1 MAGKPLAFRM
11 SRRTTPPLRGLGASV
26 LLLIVLLA
34 AAALLPFVLSQPAKA
49 AQFSLTLYVNALG
62 WSFTS
67 GGEARPGPILLAVQG
82 DQVDVT
88 MTSEDLLPHGFF
100 IDYNGNGVAD
110 SGDFVSPQTSGTI
123 QFSIPAD
130 TLGTY
135 TYGDQVVTLNT
146 GTWVTR
152 VNSPP
157 QASFHAPTAATSW
170 TGGKT
175 HDISFDVTD
184 PDGDPVQV
192 SVSYSFGGGASQ
204 AIKSFAAGPTNPQIV
219 PWTPSGFSSTDTV
232 IRVVVQD
239 SRGASQPF
247 DSPAFTVDSAVPA
260 ILSYSPAAGA
270 SQVDRNSLIQV
281 NWSEPMNKATTAA
294 AFGVKGAGGPWVAGT
309 TTWSTDATQLTF
321 RPGGSLAVGTQYEVH
336 VNATSSDA
344 SDPGNVIG
352 HDSIWTFST
361 GALTDRTPPQIR
373 SLSAN
378 PSAQIANGF
387 VNVTAD
393 VDDTGGIATVTA
405 AIQGPGVNQN
415 LSLTHASGA
424 RWYLNRAYSAVG
436 HYNITLWATD
446 MSGNVASN
454 ETGIDIVPNGAGGIP
469 APQSV
474 TVSLNDGL
482 VDVTWSPVA
491 WPNLAGYYVYR
502 GNRSTPPFER
512 LTSIPLSA
520 SAPTQYR
527 DTTAKTGQTYYY
539 TVTAVNTTG
548 GESGYGPIYSVTI
561 PPYQTPPLFDPVPWA
576 VAGVTLGV
584 ILGALYGMVW
594 RRRPT

>member
-1 MAGKPLAFRM
+1 MAGKPLGLRM
-11 SRRTTPPLRGLGASV
+11 SRKTTPHRRLGTSVV
-26 LLLIVLLA
+26 LLSVFLG
-34 AAALLPFVLSQPAKA
+34 AALLPFVLSQPAKA
-49 AQFSLTLYVNALG
+49 AQFSLTLYVSALG

-67 GGEARPGPILLAVQG
+67 GGEARPGPVLLAVQG

-88 MTSEDLLPHGFF
+88 MTSEDFLPHGFF
-100 IDYNGNGVAD
+100 IDYNGNGVPD
-110 SGDFVSPQTSGTI
+110 SGDFMSEQTSGTI

-130 TLGTY
+130 KLGTF
-135 TYGDQVVTLNT
+135 TYGDEVVTLNT

-157 QASFHAPTAATSW
+157 EASFHAPTATTSW
-170 TGGKT
+170 TGGVS

-184 PDGDPVQV
+184 PDGDPIQV
-192 SVSYSFGGGASQ
+192 SVSYSYGGGASQ

-219 PWTPSGFSSTDTV
+219 PWTPSGFSATDTV

-239 SRGASQPF
+239 SRGASQSF
-247 DSPAFTVDSAVPA
+247 NSPAFTVDSAPPT
-260 ILSYSPAAGA
+260 ILSFSPAAGA

-281 NWSEPMNKATTAA
+281 NWSEPMNEAKTAA
-294 AFGVKGAGGPWVAGT
+294 AFGLKGAGGPWVAGT
-309 TTWSTDATQLTF
+309 TTWSTDARQLTF
-321 RPGGSLAVGTQYEVH
+321 RPSGSLAVGTQYEVH

-344 SDPGNVIG
+344 SDPGNALG
-352 HDSIWTFST
+352 HDSMWTFST
-361 GALTDRTPPQIR
+361 GTLTDRTPPRIL

-378 PSAQIANGF
+378 PIAQVADGF

-393 VDDTGGIATVTA
+393 IEDTGGIATVTA
-405 AIQGPGVNQN
+405 AIQGPGRNQN
-415 LSLTHASGA
+415 VSMTHASGA
-424 RWYLNRAYSAVG
+424 RWYVNRSYSAAG
-436 HYNITLWATD
+436 HYDITVWATD

-454 ETGIDIVPNGAGGIP
+454 ETGIDITPNGAGGMP

-474 TVSLNDGL
+474 SVSSTDGL

-512 LTSIPLSA
+512 LTSLPLSA
-520 SAPTQYR
+520 SATQYR

-539 TVTAVNTTG
+539 TVTAVDTTG
-548 GESGYGPIYSVTI
+548 AESAYGPIYSVTI

>member
-1 MAGKPLAFRM
+1 MAGKPLGLRM
-11 SRRTTPPLRGLGASV
+11 SRKTTPHRRLGISV
-26 LLLIVLLA
+26 LLLIVFLG
-34 AAALLPFVLSQPAKA
+34 AALLPFVLSQPAKA
-49 AQFSLTLYVNALG
+49 AQFSLTLYVSALG

-67 GGEARPGPILLAVQG
+67 GGEARPGPVLLAVQG

-88 MTSEDLLPHGFF
+88 MTSEDFLWHGLF
-100 IDYNGNGVAD
+100 IDYNGNGVPD
-110 SGDFVSPQTSGTI
+110 SGDFVSPQTMGTI

-157 QASFHAPTAATSW
+157 EASFHAPTATTSW
-170 TGGKT
+170 TGGVS

-184 PDGDPVQV
+184 PDGDPIQV
-192 SVSYSFGGGASQ
+192 SVSYSYGGGASQ

-247 DSPAFTVDSAVPA
+247 NSPAFTVDSAPPT
-260 ILSYSPAAGA
+260 ILSFSPAAGA
-270 SQVDRNSLIQV
+270 GQVDRNSLIQV
-281 NWSEPMNKATTAA
+281 NWSEPMNEAKTAA
-294 AFGVKGAGGPWVAGT
+294 AFGLKGAGGPWVAGT
-309 TTWSTDATQLTF
+309 TTWSTDARQLTF
-321 RPGGSLAVGTQYEVH
+321 RPSGSLAVGTQYEVH
-336 VNATSSDA
+336 VNATSADA
-344 SDPGNVIG
+344 SDPGNALG
-352 HDSIWTFST
+352 HDTMWTFST
-361 GALTDRTPPQIR
+361 GTLTDRTPPRIL

-378 PSAQIANGF
+378 PIAQVADGF

-393 VDDTGGIATVTA
+393 IEDTGGIATVTA
-405 AIQGPGVNQN
+405 AIQGPGRNQN
-415 LSLTHASGA
+415 VSMTHASGA
-424 RWYLNRAYSAVG
+424 RWYVNRSYSAAG
-436 HYNITLWATD
+436 HYDITVWATD

-454 ETGIDIVPNGAGGIP
+454 ETGIDIAPNGAGGMP

-474 TVSLNDGL
+474 SVSSTDGL

-512 LTSIPLSA
+512 LTSLPLSA
-520 SAPTQYR
+520 SATQYR

-539 TVTAVNTTG
+539 TVTAVDTTG
-548 GESGYGPIYSVTI
+548 AESSYGPIYSVTI

>member
-1 MAGKPLAFRM
+1 MAGKPLGLRM
-11 SRRTTPPLRGLGASV
+11 SRKTTPHRRLGTSV
-26 LLLIVLLA
+26 LLLIVFLG
-34 AAALLPFVLSQPAKA
+34 AALLPFVLSQPAKA
-49 AQFSLTLYVNALG
+49 AQFSLTLYVSALG

-67 GGEARPGPILLAVQG
+67 GGEARPGPVLLAVQG

-88 MTSEDLLPHGFF
+88 MTSEDFLPHGFF
-100 IDYNGNGVAD
+100 IDYNGNGVPD
-110 SGDFVSPQTSGTI
+110 SGDFMSEQTSGTI

-130 TLGTY
+130 KLGTF
-135 TYGDQVVTLNT
+135 TYGDEVVTLNT

-157 QASFHAPTAATSW
+157 EASFHAPTATTSW
-170 TGGKT
+170 TGGVS

-184 PDGDPVQV
+184 PDGDPIQV
-192 SVSYSFGGGASQ
+192 SVSYSYGGGASQ

-247 DSPAFTVDSAVPA
+247 NSPAFTVDSAPPT
-260 ILSYSPAAGA
+260 ILSFSPAAGA
-270 SQVDRNSLIQV
+270 GQVDRNSLIQV
-281 NWSEPMNKATTAA
+281 NWSEPMNEAKTAA
-294 AFGVKGAGGPWVAGT
+294 AFGLKGAGGPWVAGT
-309 TTWSTDATQLTF
+309 TTWSTDARQLTF
-321 RPGGSLAVGTQYEVH
+321 RPSGSLAVGTQYEVH
-336 VNATSSDA
+336 VNATSADA
-344 SDPGNVIG
+344 SDPGNALG
-352 HDSIWTFST
+352 HDSMWTFST
-361 GALTDRTPPQIR
+361 GTLTDRTPPRIL

-378 PSAQIANGF
+378 PIAQVADGF

-393 VDDTGGIATVTA
+393 IEDTGGIATVTA
-405 AIQGPGVNQN
+405 AIQGPGRNQN
-415 LSLTHASGA
+415 VSMTHASGA
-424 RWYLNRAYSAVG
+424 RWYVNRSYSAAG
-436 HYNITLWATD
+436 HYDITVWATD

-454 ETGIDIVPNGAGGIP
+454 ETGIDITPNGAGGMP

-474 TVSLNDGL
+474 SVSSTDGL

-512 LTSIPLSA
+512 LTSLPLSP
-520 SAPTQYR
+520 SATQYR

-539 TVTAVNTTG
+539 TVTAVDTTG
-548 GESGYGPIYSVTI
+548 AESSYGPIYSVTI

>member
-1 MAGKPLAFRM
+1 MDTIRTNRSRTRQSLMAGKPLAFRM
-11 SRRTTPPLRGLGASV
+11 SRRTTPPLRGLGAPV

-34 AAALLPFVLSQPAKA
+34 ATALLPFVLSQPAKA

-110 SGDFVSPQTSGTI
+110 SGDFVSVQTSGTI

-130 TLGTY
+130 KLGTF
-135 TYGDQVVTLNT
+135 TYGDEVVTLNT

-157 QASFHAPTAATSW
+157 EASFHAPTATTSW
-170 TGGKT
+170 TGGVS

-184 PDGDPVQV
+184 PDGDPIQV
-192 SVSYSFGGGASQ
+192 SVSYSYGGGASQ
-204 AIKSFAAGPTNPQIV
+204 AIKSFAAGSTNPQIV

-247 DSPAFTVDSAVPA
+247 DSPAFTVDSAPPT
-260 ILSYSPAAGA
+260 ILSFSPIAGA
-270 SQVDRNSLIQV
+270 GQVDRNSLIQV
-281 NWSEPMNKATTAA
+281 NWSEPMNEAKTAA
-294 AFGVKGAGGPWVAGT
+294 AFGLKGAGGPWVAGT
-309 TTWSTDATQLTF
+309 TTWSA
-321 RPGGSLAVGTQYEVH
+321 
-336 VNATSSDA
+336 DA
-344 SDPGNVIG
+344 SDPGNALG
-352 HDSIWTFST
+352 HDTMWTFST
-361 GALTDRTPPQIR
+361 GTLTDRTPPRIL

-378 PSAQIANGF
+378 PIAQVADGF
-387 VNVTAD
+387 VNVTAGIE
-393 VDDTGGIATVTA
+393 DTGGIATVTA
-405 AIQGPGVNQN
+405 AIQGPGRNQN
-415 LSLTHASGA
+415 VSMTHASGA
-424 RWYLNRAYSAVG
+424 RWYVNRSYSAAG
-436 HYNITLWATD
+436 HYDITVWATD

-454 ETGIDIVPNGAGGIP
+454 ETGIDIAPNGAGGMP

-474 TVSLNDGL
+474 SVSSTDGL

-512 LTSIPLSA
+512 LTSLPLSP

-539 TVTAVNTTG
+539 TVTAVDTTG
-548 GESGYGPIYSVTI
+548 AESAYGPIYSVTI

-576 VAGVTLGV
+576 VAGVTWGV

>member
-1 MAGKPLAFRM
+1 MAGKPLGLRM
-11 SRRTTPPLRGLGASV
+11 SRKTTPHRRLGISV
-26 LLLIVLLA
+26 LLLIVFLG
-34 AAALLPFVLSQPAKA
+34 AALLPFVLSQPAKA
-49 AQFSLTLYVNALG
+49 AQFSLTLYVSALG

-67 GGEARPGPILLAVQG
+67 GGEARPGPVLLAVQG

-88 MTSEDLLPHGFF
+88 MTSEDFLPHGFF
-100 IDYNGNGVAD
+100 IDYNGNGVPD
-110 SGDFVSPQTSGTI
+110 SGDFMSPQTSGTI

-157 QASFHAPTAATSW
+157 EASFHAPTATTSW
-170 TGGKT
+170 TGGVS

-184 PDGDPVQV
+184 PDGDPIQV
-192 SVSYSFGGGASQ
+192 SVSYSYGGGASQ

-247 DSPAFTVDSAVPA
+247 NSPAFTVDSAPPT
-260 ILSYSPAAGA
+260 ILSFSPAAGA
-270 SQVDRNSLIQV
+270 GQVDRNSLIQV
-281 NWSEPMNKATTAA
+281 NWSEPMNEAKTAA
-294 AFGVKGAGGPWVAGT
+294 AFGLKGAGGPWVAGT
-309 TTWSTDATQLTF
+309 TTWSTDARQLTF
-321 RPGGSLAVGTQYEVH
+321 RPSGSLAVGTQYEVH

-344 SDPGNVIG
+344 SDPGNALG
-352 HDSIWTFST
+352 HDSMWTFST
-361 GALTDRTPPQIR
+361 GTLTDRTPPRIL

-378 PSAQIANGF
+378 PIAQVADGF

-393 VDDTGGIATVTA
+393 IEDTGGIATVTA
-405 AIQGPGVNQN
+405 AIQGPGRNQN
-415 LSLTHASGA
+415 VSMTHASGA
-424 RWYLNRAYSAVG
+424 RWYVNRSYSAAG
-436 HYNITLWATD
+436 HYDITVWATD

-454 ETGIDIVPNGAGGIP
+454 ETGIDITPNGAGGMP

-474 TVSLNDGL
+474 IVSSTDGL

-512 LTSIPLSA
+512 LTNLPLSA
-520 SAPTQYR
+520 SATQYR

-539 TVTAVNTTG
+539 TVTAVDTTG
-548 GESGYGPIYSVTI
+548 AESSYGPIYSVTI

>member
-1 MAGKPLAFRM
+1 MAGKPLGLRM
-11 SRRTTPPLRGLGASV
+11 SRKTTPHRRLGISV
-26 LLLIVLLA
+26 LLLIVFLG
-34 AAALLPFVLSQPAKA
+34 AALLPFVLSQPAKA
-49 AQFSLTLYVNALG
+49 AQFSLTLYVSALG

-67 GGEARPGPILLAVQG
+67 GGEARPGPVLLAVQG

-88 MTSEDLLPHGFF
+88 MTSEDFLPHGFF
-100 IDYNGNGVAD
+100 IDYNGNGVPD
-110 SGDFVSPQTSGTI
+110 SGDFMSEQTSGTI

-130 TLGTY
+130 KLGTF
-135 TYGDQVVTLNT
+135 TYGDEVVTLNT

-157 QASFHAPTAATSW
+157 EASFHAPTATTSW
-170 TGGKT
+170 TGGVS

-184 PDGDPVQV
+184 PDGDPIQV
-192 SVSYSFGGGASQ
+192 SVSYSYGGGASQ

-247 DSPAFTVDSAVPA
+247 NSPAFTVDSAPPT
-260 ILSYSPAAGA
+260 ILSFSPAAGA
-270 SQVDRNSLIQV
+270 GQVDRNSLIQV
-281 NWSEPMNKATTAA
+281 NWSEPMNEAKTAA
-294 AFGVKGAGGPWVAGT
+294 AFGLKGAGGPWVAGT
-309 TTWSTDATQLTF
+309 TTWSTDARQLTF
-321 RPGGSLAVGTQYEVH
+321 RPSGSLAVGTQYEVH
-336 VNATSSDA
+336 VNATSADA
-344 SDPGNVIG
+344 SDPGNALG
-352 HDSIWTFST
+352 HDTMWTFST
-361 GALTDRTPPQIR
+361 GTLTDRTPPRIL

-378 PSAQIANGF
+378 PIAQVADGF

-393 VDDTGGIATVTA
+393 IEDTGGIATVTA
-405 AIQGPGVNQN
+405 AIQGPGRNQN
-415 LSLTHASGA
+415 VSMTHASGA
-424 RWYLNRAYSAVG
+424 RWYVNRSYSAAG
-436 HYNITLWATD
+436 HYDITVWATD

-454 ETGIDIVPNGAGGIP
+454 ETGIDIAPNGAGGMP

-474 TVSLNDGL
+474 SVSSTDGL

-512 LTSIPLSA
+512 LTSLPLSA
-520 SAPTQYR
+520 SATQYR

-539 TVTAVNTTG
+539 TVTAVDTTG
-548 GESGYGPIYSVTI
+548 AESSYGPIYSVTI

>member
-1 MAGKPLAFRM
+1 
-11 SRRTTPPLRGLGASV
+11 
-26 LLLIVLLA
+26 
-34 AAALLPFVLSQPAKA
+34 
-49 AQFSLTLYVNALG
+49 
-62 WSFTS
+62 
-67 GGEARPGPILLAVQG
+67 
-82 DQVDVT
+82 
-88 MTSEDLLPHGFF
+88 
-100 IDYNGNGVAD
+100 
-110 SGDFVSPQTSGTI
+110 
-123 QFSIPAD
+123 
-130 TLGTY
+130 
-135 TYGDQVVTLNT
+135 
-146 GTWVTR
+146 
-152 VNSPP
+152 
-157 QASFHAPTAATSW
+157 
-170 TGGKT
+170 
-175 HDISFDVTD
+175 
-184 PDGDPVQV
+184 
-192 SVSYSFGGGASQ
+192 
-204 AIKSFAAGPTNPQIV
+204 
-219 PWTPSGFSSTDTV
+219 
-232 IRVVVQD
+232 
-239 SRGASQPF
+239 
-247 DSPAFTVDSAVPA
+247 
-260 ILSYSPAAGA
+260 
-270 SQVDRNSLIQV
+270 
-281 NWSEPMNKATTAA
+281 TAA

-344 SDPGNVIG
+344 SDPGNAIG

-491 WPNLAGYYVYR
+491 WPNLAGHYVYR
-502 GNRSTPPFER
+502 GNRSTAPFER
-512 LTSIPLSA
+512 LASIAHLAWLTAIGTTLPWFTSGISA
-520 SAPTQYR
+520 QVYTATL
-527 DTTAKTGQTYYY
+527 TTA
-539 TVTAVNTTG
+539 
-548 GESGYGPIYSVTI
+548 TI
-561 PPYQTPPLFDPVPWA
+561 ATLILASLAANKLALLDARARA
-576 VAGVTLGV
+576 VAAREAGDPGNPTRFSVEPSRSVVLAPSRPPRAEGLDSIISELERFAERPLVQVRNQASDPSGMGTSRGGGLPGLPLGRYKMSP
-584 ILGALYGMVW
+584 GT
-594 RRRPT
+594 R

>member
-1 MAGKPLAFRM
+1 MAGKPLGLRM
-11 SRRTTPPLRGLGASV
+11 SRKTTPHRRLGISV
-26 LLLIVLLA
+26 LLLIVFLG
-34 AAALLPFVLSQPAKA
+34 AALLPFVLSQPAKA
-49 AQFSLTLYVNALG
+49 AQFSLTLYVSALG

-67 GGEARPGPILLAVQG
+67 GGEARPGPVLLAVQG

-88 MTSEDLLPHGFF
+88 MTSEDFLWHGLF
-100 IDYNGNGVAD
+100 IDYNGNGVPD
-110 SGDFVSPQTSGTI
+110 SGDFVSPQTMGTI

-157 QASFHAPTAATSW
+157 EASFHAPTATTSW
-170 TGGKT
+170 TGGVS

-184 PDGDPVQV
+184 PDGDPIQV
-192 SVSYSFGGGASQ
+192 SVSYSYGGGASQ

-247 DSPAFTVDSAVPA
+247 NSPAFTVDSAPPT
-260 ILSYSPAAGA
+260 ILSFSPAAGA

-281 NWSEPMNKATTAA
+281 NWSEPMNEAKTAA
-294 AFGVKGAGGPWVAGT
+294 AFGLKGAGGPWVAGT
-309 TTWSTDATQLTF
+309 TTWSTDARQLTF
-321 RPGGSLAVGTQYEVH
+321 RPSGSLAVGTQYEVH
-336 VNATSSDA
+336 VNSTSADA
-344 SDPGNVIG
+344 SDPGNALG
-352 HDSIWTFST
+352 HDSMWTFST
-361 GALTDRTPPQIR
+361 GTLTDRTPPRIL

-378 PSAQIANGF
+378 PIAQVADGF

-393 VDDTGGIATVTA
+393 IEDTGGIATVTA
-405 AIQGPGVNQN
+405 AIQGPGRNQN
-415 LSLTHASGA
+415 VSMTHASGA
-424 RWYLNRAYSAVG
+424 RWYVNRSYSAAG
-436 HYNITLWATD
+436 HYDITVWATD

-454 ETGIDIVPNGAGGIP
+454 ETGIDITPNGAGGMP

-474 TVSLNDGL
+474 SVSSTDGL

-512 LTSIPLSA
+512 LTSLPLSA
-520 SAPTQYR
+520 SATQYR

-539 TVTAVNTTG
+539 TVTAVDTTG
-548 GESGYGPIYSVTI
+548 AESSYGPIYSVTI

>member
-1 MAGKPLAFRM
+1 MAGKPLGLRM
-11 SRRTTPPLRGLGASV
+11 SRKTTPHRRLGTSV
-26 LLLIVLLA
+26 LLLIVFLG
-34 AAALLPFVLSQPAKA
+34 AALLPFVLSQPAKA
-49 AQFSLTLYVNALG
+49 AQFSLTLYVSALG

-67 GGEARPGPILLAVQG
+67 GGEARPGPVLLAVQG

-88 MTSEDLLPHGFF
+88 MTSEDFLWHGLF
-100 IDYNGNGVAD
+100 IDYNGNGVPD
-110 SGDFVSPQTSGTI
+110 SGDFVSPQTMGTI

-157 QASFHAPTAATSW
+157 EASFHAPTATTSW
-170 TGGKT
+170 TGGVS

-184 PDGDPVQV
+184 PDGDPIQV
-192 SVSYSFGGGASQ
+192 SVSYSYGGGASQ

-247 DSPAFTVDSAVPA
+247 NSPAFTVDSAPPT
-260 ILSYSPAAGA
+260 ILSFSPAAGA
-270 SQVDRNSLIQV
+270 GQVDRNSLIQV
-281 NWSEPMNKATTAA
+281 NWSEPMNEAKTAA
-294 AFGVKGAGGPWVAGT
+294 AFGLKGAGGPWVAGT
-309 TTWSTDATQLTF
+309 TTWSTDARQLTF
-321 RPGGSLAVGTQYEVH
+321 RPSGSLAVGTQYEVH
-336 VNATSSDA
+336 VNATSADA
-344 SDPGNVIG
+344 SDPGNALG
-352 HDSIWTFST
+352 HDTMWTFST
-361 GALTDRTPPQIR
+361 GTLTDRTPPRIL

-378 PSAQIANGF
+378 PIAQVADGF

-393 VDDTGGIATVTA
+393 IEDTGGIATVTA
-405 AIQGPGVNQN
+405 AIQGPGRNQN
-415 LSLTHASGA
+415 VSMTHASGA
-424 RWYLNRAYSAVG
+424 RWYVNRSYSAAG
-436 HYNITLWATD
+436 HYDITVWATD

-454 ETGIDIVPNGAGGIP
+454 ETGIDITPNGAGGMP

-474 TVSLNDGL
+474 SVSSTDGL

-512 LTSIPLSA
+512 LTSLPLSA
-520 SAPTQYR
+520 SATQYR

-539 TVTAVNTTG
+539 TVTAVDTTG
-548 GESGYGPIYSVTI
+548 AESSYGPIYSVTI

>member
-1 MAGKPLAFRM
+1 MAGKPLGLRM
-11 SRRTTPPLRGLGASV
+11 SRKTTPHRRLGTSVV
-26 LLLIVLLA
+26 LLSVFLG
-34 AAALLPFVLSQPAKA
+34 AALLPFVLSQPAKA
-49 AQFSLTLYVNALG
+49 AQFSLTLYVSALG

-67 GGEARPGPILLAVQG
+67 GGEARPGPVLLAVQG

-88 MTSEDLLPHGFF
+88 MTSEDFLPHGFF
-100 IDYNGNGVAD
+100 IDYNGNGVPD
-110 SGDFVSPQTSGTI
+110 SGDFMSEQTSGTI

-130 TLGTY
+130 KLGTF
-135 TYGDQVVTLNT
+135 TYGDEVVTLNT

-157 QASFHAPTAATSW
+157 EASFHAPTATTSW
-170 TGGKT
+170 TGGVS

-184 PDGDPVQV
+184 PDGDPIQV
-192 SVSYSFGGGASQ
+192 SVSYSYGGGASQ

-219 PWTPSGFSSTDTV
+219 PWTPSGFSATDTV

-239 SRGASQPF
+239 SRGASQSF
-247 DSPAFTVDSAVPA
+247 NSPAFTVDSAPPT
-260 ILSYSPAAGA
+260 ILSFSPAAGA

-281 NWSEPMNKATTAA
+281 NWSEPMNEAKTAA
-294 AFGVKGAGGPWVAGT
+294 AFGLKGAGGPWVAGT
-309 TTWSTDATQLTF
+309 TTWSTDARQLTF
-321 RPGGSLAVGTQYEVH
+321 RPSGSLAVGTQYEVH
-336 VNATSSDA
+336 VNSTSADA
-344 SDPGNVIG
+344 SDPGNALG
-352 HDSIWTFST
+352 HDSMWTFST
-361 GALTDRTPPQIR
+361 GTLTDRTPPRIL

-378 PSAQIANGF
+378 PIAQVADGF

-393 VDDTGGIATVTA
+393 IEDTGGIATVTA
-405 AIQGPGVNQN
+405 AIQGPGRNQN
-415 LSLTHASGA
+415 VSMTHASGA
-424 RWYLNRAYSAVG
+424 RWYVNRSYSAAG
-436 HYNITLWATD
+436 HYDITVWATD

-454 ETGIDIVPNGAGGIP
+454 ETGIDITPNGAGGMP

-474 TVSLNDGL
+474 IVSSTDGL

-512 LTSIPLSA
+512 LTSLPLSP

-539 TVTAVNTTG
+539 TVTAVDTTG
-548 GESGYGPIYSVTI
+548 AESAYGPIYSVTI

>member
-1 MAGKPLAFRM
+1 MAGKPLGLRM
-11 SRRTTPPLRGLGASV
+11 SRKTTPHRRLGISV
-26 LLLIVLLA
+26 LLLIVFLG
-34 AAALLPFVLSQPAKA
+34 AALLPFLLSQPAKA
-49 AQFSLTLYVNALG
+49 AQFSLTLYVSALG

-67 GGEARPGPILLAVQG
+67 GGEARPGPVLLAVQG

-88 MTSEDLLPHGFF
+88 MTSEDFLPHGFF
-100 IDYNGNGVAD
+100 IDYNGNGVPD
-110 SGDFVSPQTSGTI
+110 SGDFMSPQTSGTI

-157 QASFHAPTAATSW
+157 EASFHAPTAATSW

-192 SVSYSFGGGASQ
+192 SVSYSFG
-204 AIKSFAAGPTNPQIV
+204 
-219 PWTPSGFSSTDTV
+219 
-232 IRVVVQD
+232 
-239 SRGASQPF
+239 
-247 DSPAFTVDSAVPA
+247 
-260 ILSYSPAAGA
+260 AGA

-321 RPGGSLAVGTQYEVH
+321 RPSGSLAVGTQYEVH
-336 VNATSSDA
+336 VNATSADA
-344 SDPGNVIG
+344 SDPGNALG
-352 HDSIWTFST
+352 HDSMWTFST
-361 GALTDRTPPQIR
+361 GTLTDRTPPRIL

-378 PSAQIANGF
+378 PIAQVADGF

-393 VDDTGGIATVTA
+393 IEDTGGIATVTA
-405 AIQGPGVNQN
+405 AIQGPGRNQN
-415 LSLTHASGA
+415 VSMTHASGA
-424 RWYLNRAYSAVG
+424 RWYVNRSYSAAG
-436 HYNITLWATD
+436 HYDITVWATD

-454 ETGIDIVPNGAGGIP
+454 ETGIDITPNGAGRLP

-474 TVSLNDGL
+474 IVSSTDGL

-512 LTSIPLSA
+512 LTSLPLSP

-539 TVTAVNTTG
+539 TVTAVDTTG
-548 GESGYGPIYSVTI
+548 AESSYGPIYSVTI

-584 ILGALYGMVW
+584 ILGALFGMVW
-594 RRRPT
+594 RRRPTEHPRAG

>member
-1 MAGKPLAFRM
+1 MDTIRTTRSRTRQSLMAGKPLAFRM
-11 SRRTTPPLRGLGASV
+11 SRRTTPPLRGLGAPV

-34 AAALLPFVLSQPAKA
+34 ATALLPFVLSQPAKA

-294 AFGVKGAGGPWVAGT
+294 P
-309 TTWSTDATQLTF
+309 
-321 RPGGSLAVGTQYEVH
+321 
-336 VNATSSDA
+336 A
-344 SDPGNVIG
+344 S
-352 HDSIWTFST
+352 
-361 GALTDRTPPQIR
+361 
-373 SLSAN
+373 
-378 PSAQIANGF
+378 
-387 VNVTAD
+387 
-393 VDDTGGIATVTA
+393 
-405 AIQGPGVNQN
+405 QGPGVNKN
-415 LSLTHASGA
+415 VSMTHASGA

>member
-1 MAGKPLAFRM
+1 MAGKPLGLRM
-11 SRRTTPPLRGLGASV
+11 SRKTTPHRRLGISV
-26 LLLIVLLA
+26 LLLIVFLG
-34 AAALLPFVLSQPAKA
+34 AALLPFVLSQPAKA
-49 AQFSLTLYVNALG
+49 AQFSLTLYVSALG

-67 GGEARPGPILLAVQG
+67 GGEARPGPVLLAVQG

-88 MTSEDLLPHGFF
+88 MTSEDFLWHGLF
-100 IDYNGNGVAD
+100 IDYNGNGVPD
-110 SGDFVSPQTSGTI
+110 SGDFVSPQTMGTI

-157 QASFHAPTAATSW
+157 EASFHAPTATTSW
-170 TGGKT
+170 TGGVS

-184 PDGDPVQV
+184 PDGDPIQV
-192 SVSYSFGGGASQ
+192 SVSYSYGGGASQ

-247 DSPAFTVDSAVPA
+247 NSPAFTVDSAPPT
-260 ILSYSPAAGA
+260 ILSFSPAAGA
-270 SQVDRNSLIQV
+270 GQVDRNSLIQV
-281 NWSEPMNKATTAA
+281 NWSEPMNEAKTAA
-294 AFGVKGAGGPWVAGT
+294 AFGLKGAGGPWVAGT
-309 TTWSTDATQLTF
+309 TTWSTDARQLTF
-321 RPGGSLAVGTQYEVH
+321 RPSGSLAVGTQYEVH
-336 VNATSSDA
+336 VNATSADA
-344 SDPGNVIG
+344 SDPGNALG
-352 HDSIWTFST
+352 HDTMWTFST
-361 GALTDRTPPQIR
+361 GTLTDRTPPRIL

-378 PSAQIANGF
+378 PIAQVADGF

-393 VDDTGGIATVTA
+393 IEDTGGIATVTA
-405 AIQGPGVNQN
+405 AIQGPGRNQN
-415 LSLTHASGA
+415 VSMTHASGA
-424 RWYLNRAYSAVG
+424 RWYVNRSYSAAG
-436 HYNITLWATD
+436 HYDITVWATD

-454 ETGIDIVPNGAGGIP
+454 ETGIDITPNGAGGMP

-474 TVSLNDGL
+474 SVSSTDGL

-512 LTSIPLSA
+512 LTSLPLSA
-520 SAPTQYR
+520 SATQYR

-539 TVTAVNTTG
+539 TVTAVDTTG
-548 GESGYGPIYSVTI
+548 AESSYGPIYSVTI

>member
-1 MAGKPLAFRM
+1 MAGKPLGLRM
-11 SRRTTPPLRGLGASV
+11 SRKTTPHRRLGISV
-26 LLLIVLLA
+26 LLLIVFLG
-34 AAALLPFVLSQPAKA
+34 AALLPFVLSQPAKA
-49 AQFSLTLYVNALG
+49 AQFSLTLYVSALG

-67 GGEARPGPILLAVQG
+67 GGEARPGPVLLAVQG

-88 MTSEDLLPHGFF
+88 MTSEDFLPHGFF
-100 IDYNGNGVAD
+100 IDYNGNGVPD
-110 SGDFVSPQTSGTI
+110 SGDFMSEQTSGTI

-157 QASFHAPTAATSW
+157 EASFHAPTATTSW
-170 TGGKT
+170 TGGVS

-184 PDGDPVQV
+184 PDGDPIQV
-192 SVSYSFGGGASQ
+192 SVSYSYGGGASQ

-247 DSPAFTVDSAVPA
+247 NSPAFTVDSAPPT
-260 ILSYSPAAGA
+260 ILSFSPAAGA
-270 SQVDRNSLIQV
+270 GQVDRNSLIQV
-281 NWSEPMNKATTAA
+281 NWSEPMNEAKTAA
-294 AFGVKGAGGPWVAGT
+294 AFGLKGAGGPWVAGT
-309 TTWSTDATQLTF
+309 TTWSTDARQLTF
-321 RPGGSLAVGTQYEVH
+321 RPSGSLAVGTQYEVH
-336 VNATSSDA
+336 VNATSADA
-344 SDPGNVIG
+344 SDPGNALG
-352 HDSIWTFST
+352 HDTMWTFST
-361 GALTDRTPPQIR
+361 GTLTDRTPPRIL

-378 PSAQIANGF
+378 PIAQVADGF

-393 VDDTGGIATVTA
+393 IEDTGGIATVTA
-405 AIQGPGVNQN
+405 AIQGPGRNQN
-415 LSLTHASGA
+415 VSMTHASGA
-424 RWYLNRAYSAVG
+424 RWYVNRSYSAAG
-436 HYNITLWATD
+436 HYDITVWATD

-454 ETGIDIVPNGAGGIP
+454 ETGIDIAPNGAGGMP

-474 TVSLNDGL
+474 SVSSTDGL

-512 LTSIPLSA
+512 LTSLPLSA
-520 SAPTQYR
+520 SATQYR

-539 TVTAVNTTG
+539 TVTAVDTTG
-548 GESGYGPIYSVTI
+548 AESSYGPIYSVTI

>member
-1 MAGKPLAFRM
+1 MAGKPLGLRM
-11 SRRTTPPLRGLGASV
+11 SRKTTPHRRLGTSV
-26 LLLIVLLA
+26 LLLSVFLG
-34 AAALLPFVLSQPAKA
+34 AALLPFVLSQPAKA
-49 AQFSLTLYVNALG
+49 AQFSLTLYVSALG

-67 GGEARPGPILLAVQG
+67 GGEARPGPVLLAVQG

-88 MTSEDLLPHGFF
+88 MTSEDFLWHGLF
-100 IDYNGNGVAD
+100 IDYNGNGVPD
-110 SGDFVSPQTSGTI
+110 SGDFVSPQTMGTI

-157 QASFHAPTAATSW
+157 EASFHAPTATTSW
-170 TGGKT
+170 TGGVS

-184 PDGDPVQV
+184 PDGDPIQV
-192 SVSYSFGGGASQ
+192 SVSYSYGGGPSQ

-219 PWTPSGFSSTDTV
+219 PWTPSGFSSTDTM

-247 DSPAFTVDSAVPA
+247 DSPAFTVDSAPPT
-260 ILSYSPAAGA
+260 ILSFSPIAGA

-281 NWSEPMNKATTAA
+281 NWSEPMNEAKTAA
-294 AFGVKGAGGPWVAGT
+294 AFGLKGAGGPWVAGT
-309 TTWSTDATQLTF
+309 TTWSTDARQLTF
-321 RPGGSLAVGTQYEVH
+321 RPSGSLAVGTQYEVH
-336 VNATSSDA
+336 VNSTSADA
-344 SDPGNVIG
+344 SDPGNALG
-352 HDSIWTFST
+352 HDSMWTFST
-361 GALTDRTPPQIR
+361 GTLTDRTPPRIL

-378 PSAQIANGF
+378 PIAQVADGF

-393 VDDTGGIATVTA
+393 IEDTGGIATVTA
-405 AIQGPGVNQN
+405 AIQGPGRNQN
-415 LSLTHASGA
+415 VSMTHASGA
-424 RWYLNRAYSAVG
+424 RWYVNRSYSAAG
-436 HYNITLWATD
+436 HYDITVWATD

-454 ETGIDIVPNGAGGIP
+454 ETGIDITPNGAGGMP

-474 TVSLNDGL
+474 SVSSTDGL

-512 LTSIPLSA
+512 LTSLPLSA
-520 SAPTQYR
+520 SATQYR

-539 TVTAVNTTG
+539 TVTAVDTTG
-548 GESGYGPIYSVTI
+548 AESSYGPIYSVTI

>member
-1 MAGKPLAFRM
+1 MAGKPLGLRM
-11 SRRTTPPLRGLGASV
+11 SRKTTPHRRLGISV
-26 LLLIVLLA
+26 LLLIVFLG
-34 AAALLPFVLSQPAKA
+34 AALLPFVLSQPAKA
-49 AQFSLTLYVNALG
+49 AQFSLTLYVSALG

-67 GGEARPGPILLAVQG
+67 GGEARPGPVLLAVQG

-88 MTSEDLLPHGFF
+88 MTSEDFLWHGLF
-100 IDYNGNGVAD
+100 IDYNGNGVPD
-110 SGDFVSPQTSGTI
+110 SGDFVSPQTMGTI

-157 QASFHAPTAATSW
+157 EASFHAPTATTSW
-170 TGGKT
+170 TGGVS

-184 PDGDPVQV
+184 PDGDPIQV
-192 SVSYSFGGGASQ
+192 SVSYSYGGGASQ

-219 PWTPSGFSSTDTV
+219 PWTPSGFSATDTV

-247 DSPAFTVDSAVPA
+247 NSPAFTVDSAPPT
-260 ILSYSPAAGA
+260 ILSFSPAAGA

-281 NWSEPMNKATTAA
+281 NWSEPMNEAKTAA
-294 AFGVKGAGGPWVAGT
+294 AFGLKGAGGPWVAGT
-309 TTWSTDATQLTF
+309 TTWSTDARQLTF
-321 RPGGSLAVGTQYEVH
+321 RPSGSLAVGTQYEVH
-336 VNATSSDA
+336 VNATSADA
-344 SDPGNVIG
+344 SDPGNALG
-352 HDSIWTFST
+352 HDTMWTFST
-361 GALTDRTPPQIR
+361 GTLTDRTPPRIL

-378 PSAQIANGF
+378 PIAQVADGF

-393 VDDTGGIATVTA
+393 IEDTGGIATVTA
-405 AIQGPGVNQN
+405 AIQGPGRNQN
-415 LSLTHASGA
+415 VSMTHASGA
-424 RWYLNRAYSAVG
+424 RWYVNRSYSAAG
-436 HYNITLWATD
+436 HYDITVWATD

-454 ETGIDIVPNGAGGIP
+454 ETGIDITPNGAGGMP

-474 TVSLNDGL
+474 SVSSTDGL

-512 LTSIPLSA
+512 LTSLPLSA
-520 SAPTQYR
+520 SATQYR

-539 TVTAVNTTG
+539 TVTAVDTTG
-548 GESGYGPIYSVTI
+548 AESSYGPIYSVTI